1 MKKTLKL
8 SALALVFVSLCSFVE
23 LKKPKAIK
31 RGELRSGETIYFGEK
46 EKDPKTYRV
55 QSARRASYDQSRYS
69 ILLDTIGNITASSIK
84 GCQGNHST

>member
-8 SALALVFVSLCSFVE
+8 SALALVFLSLYSFVE
-23 LKKPKAIK
+23 LKKPKAHRK
-31 RGELRSGETIYFGEK
+31 GELTSGETIYFGEK

-55 QSARRASYDQSRYS
+55 QSARRASYDQSQFS
-69 ILLDTIGNITASSIK
+69 ILLDTIGNITVSSIN